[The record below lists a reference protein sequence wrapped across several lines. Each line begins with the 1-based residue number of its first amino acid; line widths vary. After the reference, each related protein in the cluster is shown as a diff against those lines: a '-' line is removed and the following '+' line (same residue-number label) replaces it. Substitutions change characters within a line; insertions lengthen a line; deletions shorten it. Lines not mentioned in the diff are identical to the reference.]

1 VAEPTCCVR
10 PSLTQAGAASVDR
23 APVGPALPYRD
34 TGVGAQVII
43 QGLLAEVGTT
53 YMMVN
58 RMDRIGLRAV
68 PAEVLAV
75 GDMLALPD
83 GGEPAEVSAVVVEND
98 DFGVPALVVATI
110 AGERRIRLAT
120 GSMAYLEPA
129 DAELGL
135 SAVAADHGSPEE
147 LIAQIAQAHPESQ
160 AIQGVAA
167 RLARGI
173 NLKAGSNLQDLH
185 QFALTLLIDEG
196 DTASALSVAD
206 LLAQLPFDGNFGRW
220 KWIEG
225 GLAIAAYLTRHDD
238 ARSARYSA
246 AIRAAEDAET
256 DPLRAKTAAMYR
268 QRQLNEPNVYDPEI
282 LRASTAGKTD
292 VERDWRVLRI
302 GVLLYLRAHGGS
314 KTLSRD
320 VLERRIA
327 AELAAVGALDAQLAK
342 RPPS

>member
-1 VAEPTCCVR
+1 
-10 PSLTQAGAASVDR
+10 
-23 APVGPALPYRD
+23 
-34 TGVGAQVII
+34 
-43 QGLLAEVGTT
+43 
-53 YMMVN
+53 MMVN
-58 RMDRIGLRAV
+58 RMDRTGLRAV
-68 PAEVLAV
+68 PAEVVVA
-75 GDMLALPD
+75 GDVLALPD
-83 GGEPAEVSAVVVEND
+83 GNATAEVTGIAVVND
-98 DFGVPALVVATI
+98 DFGVPALVVATL
-110 AGERRIRLAT
+110 ADGRQVRIAT
-120 GSMAYLEPA
+120 GSMAYLVPV
-129 DAELGL
+129 DSELGV

-147 LIAQIAQAHPESQ
+147 LVAQIAQAHPDSDTL
-160 AIQGVAA
+160 QGVAA

-173 NLKAGSNLQDLH
+173 NLKSGSNLQDLH
-185 QFALTLLIDEG
+185 QFALTLLVDEG

-206 LLAQLPFDGNFGRW
+206 LLAGLPFDGNFGRW

-246 AIRAAEDAET
+246 ALRAADDAET

-282 LRASTAGKTD
+282 LRASAAGRTD

-314 KTLSRD
+314 ETLSRD

-327 AELAAVGALDAQLAK
+327 AELAAVTALDGRLTG
-342 RPPS
+342 R

>member
-1 VAEPTCCVR
+1 
-10 PSLTQAGAASVDR
+10 
-23 APVGPALPYRD
+23 
-34 TGVGAQVII
+34 
-43 QGLLAEVGTT
+43 
-53 YMMVN
+53 MMVN
-58 RMDRIGLRAV
+58 RMDRTGLRAV
-68 PAEVLAV
+68 PAEVVVA
-75 GDMLALPD
+75 GDVLALPD
-83 GGEPAEVSAVVVEND
+83 GDATAEVTAIAVVND
-98 DFGVPALVVATI
+98 DFGVPALVVATL
-110 AGERRIRLAT
+110 ADGRQVRIAT
-120 GSMAYLEPA
+120 GSMAYLVPV
-129 DAELGL
+129 DSELGV

-147 LIAQIAQAHPESQ
+147 LVAQIAQAHPDSDTL
-160 AIQGVAA
+160 QGVAA

-185 QFALTLLIDEG
+185 QFALTLLVDEG

-206 LLAQLPFDGNFGRW
+206 LLAGLPFDGNFGRW

-246 AIRAAEDAET
+246 ALRAADDAET

-282 LRASTAGKTD
+282 LRASGAGRTD

-314 KTLSRD
+314 ETLSRD

-327 AELAAVGALDAQLAK
+327 AELAAVTALDGRLTG
-342 RPPS
+342 R

>member
-1 VAEPTCCVR
+1 
-10 PSLTQAGAASVDR
+10 
-23 APVGPALPYRD
+23 
-34 TGVGAQVII
+34 
-43 QGLLAEVGTT
+43 
-53 YMMVN
+53 MMVN
-58 RMDRIGLRAV
+58 RMDRTGLRAV
-68 PAEVLAV
+68 PAEVVVA
-75 GDMLALPD
+75 GDVLALPD
-83 GGEPAEVSAVVVEND
+83 GDATAEVTGIAVVND
-98 DFGVPALVVATI
+98 DFGVPALVVATL
-110 AGERRIRLAT
+110 ADGRQVRIAT
-120 GSMAYLEPA
+120 GSMAYLVPV
-129 DAELGL
+129 DSELGV

-147 LIAQIAQAHPESQ
+147 LVAQIAQAHPDSDTL
-160 AIQGVAA
+160 QGVAA

-173 NLKAGSNLQDLH
+173 NLKSGSNLQDLH
-185 QFALTLLIDEG
+185 QFALTLLVDEG

-206 LLAQLPFDGNFGRW
+206 LLAGLPFDGNFGRW

-246 AIRAAEDAET
+246 ALRAADDAET

-282 LRASTAGKTD
+282 LRASAAGRTD

-314 KTLSRD
+314 ETLSRD

-327 AELAAVGALDAQLAK
+327 AELAAVTALDGRLTG
-342 RPPS
+342 R

>member
-1 VAEPTCCVR
+1 
-10 PSLTQAGAASVDR
+10 
-23 APVGPALPYRD
+23 
-34 TGVGAQVII
+34 
-43 QGLLAEVGTT
+43 
-53 YMMVN
+53 MMVN
-58 RMDRIGLRAV
+58 RMDRTGLRAV
-68 PAEVLAV
+68 PAEVVVA
-75 GDMLALPD
+75 GDVLALPD
-83 GGEPAEVSAVVVEND
+83 GDATAEVTAIAVVND
-98 DFGVPALVVATI
+98 DFGVPALVVATL
-110 AGERRIRLAT
+110 ADGRQVRIAT
-120 GSMAYLEPA
+120 GSMAYLVPV
-129 DAELGL
+129 DSELGV

-147 LIAQIAQAHPESQ
+147 LVAQIAQAHPDSDTL
-160 AIQGVAA
+160 QGVAA

-185 QFALTLLIDEG
+185 QFALTLLVDEG

-206 LLAQLPFDGNFGRW
+206 LLAGLPFDGNFGRW

-246 AIRAAEDAET
+246 ALRAADDAET

-282 LRASTAGKTD
+282 LRASGAGRTD

-314 KTLSRD
+314 ETLSRD

-327 AELAAVGALDAQLAK
+327 AELAAVTALDARLAGG
-342 RPPS
+342 

>member
-1 VAEPTCCVR
+1 
-10 PSLTQAGAASVDR
+10 
-23 APVGPALPYRD
+23 
-34 TGVGAQVII
+34 
-43 QGLLAEVGTT
+43 
-53 YMMVN
+53 MMVN
-58 RMDRIGLRAV
+58 RMDRTGLRAV
-68 PAEVLAV
+68 PAEVVVASDV
-75 GDMLALPD
+75 LALPD
-83 GGEPAEVSAVVVEND
+83 GDATAEVTGIAVVND
-98 DFGVPALVVATI
+98 DFGVPALVVATL
-110 AGERRIRLAT
+110 ADGRQVRIAT
-120 GSMAYLEPA
+120 GSMAYLVPV
-129 DAELGL
+129 DSELGV

-147 LIAQIAQAHPESQ
+147 LVAQIAQAHPDSDTL
-160 AIQGVAA
+160 QGVAA

-173 NLKAGSNLQDLH
+173 NLKSGSNLQDLH
-185 QFALTLLIDEG
+185 QFALTLLVDEG

-206 LLAQLPFDGNFGRW
+206 LLAGLPFDGNFGRW

-246 AIRAAEDAET
+246 ALRAADDAET

-282 LRASTAGKTD
+282 LRASAAGRTD

-314 KTLSRD
+314 ETLSRD

-327 AELAAVGALDAQLAK
+327 AELAAVTALDGRLTG
-342 RPPS
+342 R

>member
-1 VAEPTCCVR
+1 
-10 PSLTQAGAASVDR
+10 
-23 APVGPALPYRD
+23 
-34 TGVGAQVII
+34 
-43 QGLLAEVGTT
+43 
-53 YMMVN
+53 MMVN
-58 RMDRIGLRAV
+58 RMDRTGLRAV
-68 PAEVLAV
+68 PAEVVVA
-75 GDMLALPD
+75 GDVLALPD
-83 GGEPAEVSAVVVEND
+83 GDATAEVTAIAVVND
-98 DFGVPALVVATI
+98 DFGVPALVVATL
-110 AGERRIRLAT
+110 ADGRQVRIAT
-120 GSMAYLEPA
+120 GSMAYLEPV
-129 DAELGL
+129 DSELGV

-147 LIAQIAQAHPESQ
+147 LVAQIAQAHPDSDTL
-160 AIQGVAA
+160 QGVAA

-185 QFALTLLIDEG
+185 QFALTLLVDEG

-206 LLAQLPFDGNFGRW
+206 LLAGLPFDGNFGRW

-246 AIRAAEDAET
+246 ALRAADDAET

-282 LRASTAGKTD
+282 LRASAAGRTD

-314 KTLSRD
+314 ETLSRD

-327 AELAAVGALDAQLAK
+327 AELAAVTALDARLAGG
-342 RPPS
+342 

>member
-1 VAEPTCCVR
+1 
-10 PSLTQAGAASVDR
+10 
-23 APVGPALPYRD
+23 
-34 TGVGAQVII
+34 
-43 QGLLAEVGTT
+43 
-53 YMMVN
+53 MMVN
-58 RMDRIGLRAV
+58 RMDRTGLRAV
-68 PAEVLAV
+68 PAEVVVA
-75 GDMLALPD
+75 GDVLALPD
-83 GGEPAEVSAVVVEND
+83 GDATAEVTGIAVVND
-98 DFGVPALVVATI
+98 DFGVPALVVATL
-110 AGERRIRLAT
+110 ADSRQVRIAT
-120 GSMAYLEPA
+120 GSMAYLVPV
-129 DAELGL
+129 DSELGV

-147 LIAQIAQAHPESQ
+147 LVAQIAQAHPDSDTL
-160 AIQGVAA
+160 QGVAA

-173 NLKAGSNLQDLH
+173 NLKSGSNLQDLH
-185 QFALTLLIDEG
+185 QFALTLLVDEG

-206 LLAQLPFDGNFGRW
+206 LLAGLPFDGNFGRW

-246 AIRAAEDAET
+246 ALRAADDAET

-282 LRASTAGKTD
+282 LRASAAGRTD

-314 KTLSRD
+314 ETLSRD

-327 AELAAVGALDAQLAK
+327 AELAAVTALDGRLTG
-342 RPPS
+342 R

>member
-1 VAEPTCCVR
+1 
-10 PSLTQAGAASVDR
+10 
-23 APVGPALPYRD
+23 
-34 TGVGAQVII
+34 
-43 QGLLAEVGTT
+43 
-53 YMMVN
+53 MVN
-58 RMDRIGLRAV
+58 RMDRTGLRAV
-68 PAEVLAV
+68 PAEVVVA
-75 GDMLALPD
+75 GDVLALPD
-83 GGEPAEVSAVVVEND
+83 GDATAEVTGIAVVND
-98 DFGVPALVVATI
+98 DFGVPALVVATL
-110 AGERRIRLAT
+110 ADGRQVRIAT
-120 GSMAYLEPA
+120 GSMAYLVPV
-129 DAELGL
+129 DSELGV

-147 LIAQIAQAHPESQ
+147 LVAQIAQAHPDSDTL
-160 AIQGVAA
+160 QGVAA

-173 NLKAGSNLQDLH
+173 NLKSGSNLQDLH
-185 QFALTLLIDEG
+185 QFALTLLVDEG

-206 LLAQLPFDGNFGRW
+206 LLAGLPFDGNFGRW

-246 AIRAAEDAET
+246 ALRAADDAET

-282 LRASTAGKTD
+282 LRASAAGRTD

-314 KTLSRD
+314 ETLSRD

-327 AELAAVGALDAQLAK
+327 AELAAVTALDGRLTG
-342 RPPS
+342 R